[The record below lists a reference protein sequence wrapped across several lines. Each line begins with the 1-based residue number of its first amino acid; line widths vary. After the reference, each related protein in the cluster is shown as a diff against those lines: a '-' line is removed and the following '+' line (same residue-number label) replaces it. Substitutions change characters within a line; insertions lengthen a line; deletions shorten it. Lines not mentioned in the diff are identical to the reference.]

1 MESMKRT
8 ATPRLTTASC
18 LVAPASL
25 RRFSVCAVSVA
36 LAITALGTAQ
46 AAPAKTIGLAF
57 DVGGIKDGGFNQAA
71 YEGAQKAAKELG
83 LTIKTAQPKKSAEI
97 GKGVTPLVQSGAGL
111 VIGVGYANNDAITT
125 SAATFSGNRFA
136 VVDDLPKGKNAVG
149 LRFREQEGS
158 FLVGYLAGKQS
169 STGIVGFVGGVDV
182 PVIQKFRAG
191 FAAGVK
197 FACPNCRVV
206 SAFVAKTS
214 AGFNDP
220 KAAAAIAVDM
230 TKQGVDIIFPAAG
243 ASGQG
248 VVNFIKAQP
257 CLKASSLPAGVKFKS
272 DLFADVAKSAAY
284 KKLCTTA
291 SRPLFFIG
299 VDTNQNALGDFDKQ
313 AATLNHGLTSMVK
326 RVDNAVYT
334 IVKEYAE
341 DRPWRGGDRSFG
353 LSNGGVSVA
362 IDSYNRALIPASL
375 EASLK
380 KVEQLITDGV
390 IKVPTQ

>member
-1 MESMKRT
+1 M
-8 ATPRLTTASC
+8 
-18 LVAPASL
+18 PASA
-25 RRFSVCAVSVA
+25 RRFSLCAVSLA
-36 LAITALGTAQ
+36 LAGATLGTAQ
-46 AAPAKTIGLAF
+46 PAPTRTIGLAF
-57 DVGGIKDGGFNQAA
+57 DVGGVRDGGFNQAA
-71 YEGAQKAAKELG
+71 YEGAQRAAKELG
-83 LTIKTAQPKKSAEI
+83 LTIKTAQPKKSEEI
-97 GKGVTPLVQSGAGL
+97 GKGVTPLVDGGAGL
-111 VIGVGYANNDAITT
+111 VIGVGYANNDAITS
-125 SAATFSGNRFA
+125 SATAFSDNRFA

-191 FAAGVK
+191 FSAGVK

-220 KAAAAIAVDM
+220 KAAATIAAGM

-257 CLKASSLPAGVKFKS
+257 CLKASSLPTGVKFRS
-272 DLFADVAKSAAY
+272 DQFASVAKSAVY
-284 KKLCTTA
+284 KKLCAPA

-299 VDTNQNALGDFDKQ
+299 VDTNQNALGDFDKK
-313 AATLNHGLTSMVK
+313 ASTLNHGLTSMVK

-334 IVKEYAE
+334 IIKEYAE

-362 IDSYNRALIPASL
+362 IDNYNRALIPASL
-375 EASLK
+375 ETSLK

>member
-1 MESMKRT
+1 MKRT
-8 ATPRLTTASC
+8 ATARIAS
-18 LVAPASL
+18 A
-25 RRFSVCAVSVA
+25 RRFTSCAVSLA
-36 LAITALGTAQ
+36 LAGAAVGMAQ
-46 AAPAKTIGLAF
+46 AAPARIIGLAF

-71 YEGAQKAAKELG
+71 YEGAQRAAKELG
-83 LTIKTAQPKKSAEI
+83 LTIKTSQPKKATEI
-97 GKGVTPLVQSGAGL
+97 GQGVSPLVRGGSGL
-111 VIGVGYANNDAITT
+111 VIGVGYANNDAITRT
-125 SAATFSGNRFA
+125 ASEFMDSRFA

-158 FLVGYLAGKQS
+158 FLAGFLAGKQS

-206 SAFVAKTS
+206 TAFVSKTS

-220 KAAAAIAVDM
+220 KAAAVIAASM
-230 TKQGVDIIFPAAG
+230 TKQGVDVIFPAAG
-243 ASGQG
+243 GSGQG

-257 CLKASSLPAGVKFKS
+257 CIKAANLPAGVKFRS
-272 DLFADVAKSAAY
+272 DLFAAIPKSAAY
-284 KKLCTTA
+284 KKLCITA
-291 SRPLFFIG
+291 ARPLFFIG
-299 VDTNQNALGDFDKQ
+299 VDTNQNALGDFDKK
-313 AATLNHGLTSMVK
+313 AGTLNHGLTSMVK

-334 IVKEYAE
+334 IIKEYAE

-362 IDSYNRALIPASL
+362 IDASNRALIPAAL
-375 EASLK
+375 ETSLK

>member
-1 MESMKRT
+1 MALS
-8 ATPRLTTASC
+8 S
-18 LVAPASL
+18 SL
-25 RRFSVCAVSVA
+25 RRSLTLSVA
-36 LAITALGTAQ
+36 SVALGTAW
-46 AAPAKTIGLAF
+46 AAPAQTIGLAF

-71 YEGAQKAAKELG
+71 YEGAVRAAKELG
-83 LTIKTAQPKKSAEI
+83 LTIKTAQPKKSDEI
-97 GKGVTPLVQSGAGL
+97 GKGVTPLVEGGSGL
-111 VIGVGYANNDAITT
+111 VIGVGYANNDAISTT
-125 SAATFSGNRFA
+125 AAAFSDNKFA

-191 FAAGVK
+191 YAAGVK

-206 SAFVAKTS
+206 SAFVSKTS

-220 KAAAAIAVDM
+220 KAAAALAASM

-248 VVNFIKAQP
+248 VVNYIKAQP

-272 DLFADVAKSAAY
+272 DLFAAVAKSAVY

-299 VDTNQNALGDFDKQ
+299 VDTNQNALGDFDTK
-313 AATLNHGLTSMVK
+313 AATLYHGLTSMVK

-375 EASLK
+375 ETSLK

>member
-1 MESMKRT
+1 M
-8 ATPRLTTASC
+8 
-18 LVAPASL
+18 
-25 RRFSVCAVSVA
+25 
-36 LAITALGTAQ
+36 AQ
-46 AAPAKTIGLAF
+46 TAPAKTIGLAF

-71 YEGAQKAAKELG
+71 YEGAQRAAKELG
-83 LTIKTAQPKKSAEI
+83 LTIRTSQPKKATEI
-97 GKGVTPLVQSGAGL
+97 GQGVSPLIRGGAGL
-111 VIGVGYANNDAITT
+111 VIGVGYANNDAITRT
-125 SAATFSGNRFA
+125 ASEFMDSRFA

-158 FLVGYLAGKQS
+158 FLAGFLAGKQS

-206 SAFVAKTS
+206 TAFVAKTS

-220 KAAAAIAVDM
+220 KAAAVIAASM
-230 TKQGVDIIFPAAG
+230 TKQGVDVIFPAAG
-243 ASGQG
+243 GSGQG
-248 VVNFIKAQP
+248 VVNFIKGQP
-257 CLKASSLPAGVKFKS
+257 CIRAANLPAGVTFKS
-272 DLFADVAKSAAY
+272 DLFAAVAKSATY
-284 KKLCTTA
+284 KKLCTTD

-299 VDTNQNALGDFDKQ
+299 VDTNQNALGDFDKKVN
-313 AATLNHGLTSMVK
+313 TLNHGLTSMVK

-334 IVKEYAE
+334 IIKEYAE

-362 IDSYNRALIPASL
+362 IDSHNRALIPAAL
-375 EASLK
+375 ETSLK